1 MLVLSR
7 KVGEQIVM
15 PDQEVVVTVVAIQ
28 GNRVRIG
35 ITAPSGVSVFR
46 EEICP
51 AASANMGCAV
61 QTAPLQES

>member
-15 PDQEVVVTVVAIQ
+15 PDQEVVVTVVAIS

-35 ITAPSGVSVFR
+35 VSAPSGVAIFR

-51 AASANMGCAV
+51 AADSRFGCAAE
-61 QTAPLQES
+61 TAPLQES